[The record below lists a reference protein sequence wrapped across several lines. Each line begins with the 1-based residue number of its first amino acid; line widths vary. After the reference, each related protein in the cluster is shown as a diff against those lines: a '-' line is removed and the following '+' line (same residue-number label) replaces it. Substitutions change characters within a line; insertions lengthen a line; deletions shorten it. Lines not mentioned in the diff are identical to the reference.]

1 MTVSDPTVFVV
12 EGNPQTR
19 NSLVA
24 VVSSLGLN
32 AQTFTSASEFLS
44 ALDISR
50 PGCAVVDSWL
60 PDVDGIHLHRRL
72 RDLGSDLPVIVI
84 GAHLDVRAAAAAMTQ
99 GVFRVLEKPC
109 RDEELCQALREA
121 IAHDRKIRNRQMYR
135 QDFAHRL
142 ASLDARERLAL
153 KLIVSGRTSKAIQH
167 RLGVATRTMDRIR
180 ASILRKM
187 NVQSFMELS
196 AEYGAFEGNEEG
208 ASAGAVAAGPPR
220 PIGLFSGNAVA
231 KTGVP
236 CPADDSTAQLLACD
250 LHDGAAQ
257 YLTAGLL
264 RVQAILGR
272 DDLDGESVQ
281 LLRDAEATLSLAL
294 GEIRDLIDGQSPNLL
309 RRLGLVEAIENLF
322 EQLARPRGIAVEFV
336 ENLRGQPLHSPLKNA
351 AYRIVHECLNN
362 ALRHSGSQRIRVELM
377 RESGTLR
384 IQFRDWG
391 RGFALNSVPA
401 DRRGLQG
408 IYRRVELLHGRTT
421 IESEPGAGTVL
432 TAEIPLAE
440 KPSRLGEAAEP
451 EQDQTRPPERQSL
464 DALEETTV
472 RPTPWRISSRSSS
485 RCRS

>member
-1 MTVSDPTVFVV
+1 MTFSDPTVFLV

-19 NSLVA
+19 SRLSA
-24 VVSSLGLN
+24 VVSSLGLRLE
-32 AQTFTSASEFLS
+32 TFAWAGEFLS
-44 ALDISR
+44 AVDISR
-50 PGCAVVDSWL
+50 PGCAVADSRL
-60 PDVDGIHLHRRL
+60 PDMEGIQLHRRL
-72 RDLGSDLPVIVI
+72 RDLGSNLPVILI
-84 GAHLDVRAAAAAMTQ
+84 GTHLDVQAAAATEQ
-99 GVFRVLEKPC
+99 GVFRVVEYPC

-153 KLIVSGRTSKAIQH
+153 KLIVAGRTSKAIQH

-196 AEYGAFEGNEEG
+196 AEYGAFEASEG
-208 ASAGAVAAGPPR
+208 GARAGAAAAGPPR
-220 PIGLFSGNAVA
+220 PIGLFSENAVA
-231 KTGVP
+231 KPGAP
-236 CPADDSTAQLLACD
+236 CPADDSTGQLLACD

-264 RVQAILGR
+264 RVQAMLER
-272 DDLDGESVQ
+272 RDLDGESVR

-309 RRLGLVEAIENLF
+309 RRLGLVAAIETLF
-322 EQLARPRGIAVEFV
+322 KQLAHPRGIAVEFV
-336 ENLRGQPLHSPLKNA
+336 ENLCGQPLPSPLENA
-351 AYRIVHECLNN
+351 AYRIVHECLYN

-377 RESGTLR
+377 RESETLR

-421 IESEPGAGTVL
+421 IKSQPGAGAVV

-440 KPSRLGEAAEP
+440 QPGRLGETAER
-451 EQDQTRPPERQSL
+451 EQDQTRPPERQSPG
-464 DALEETTV
+464 ALAETSV
-472 RPTPWRISSRSSS
+472 RPTPWRISSREPAFP
-485 RCRS
+485 